1 MAFGVLE
8 VHAGDFKKGND
19 HQYVAGKPGTLI
31 MKIDGKFFR
40 EKIPVSEIQEL
51 EPASEETVKRIG
63 GAVGWGVVGGVLLGP
78 VGLLALTLI
87 HNSLLL
93 LSNRGKVQQ
102 FSLSSEGSKALPPLF
117 SRGGLGWGLLFG
129 L

>member
-78 VGLLALTLI
+78 VGLLAGFLAGGQ
-87 HNSLLL
+87 
-93 LSNRGKVQQ
+93 GKGR
-102 FSLSSEGSKALPPLF
+102 FSLYVLVSEL
-117 SRGGLGWGLLFG
+117 
-129 L
+129 

>member
-78 VGLLALTLI
+78 VGLLAGFLAGGQGKDVTFVCKFKDGRKFMATTSSKTYIQLT
-87 HNSLLL
+87 
-93 LSNRGKVQQ
+93 GA
-102 FSLSSEGSKALPPLF
+102 FPF
-117 SRGGLGWGLLFG
+117 TCW
-129 L
+129 